1 MRRDRSS
8 RSVTNAVVRNSVKR
22 DALSSHSRDRNS
34 NSNSHAVSKSKP
46 SVGPVHLKRNE
57 PRNRCDNN
65 SHEASVSQHPRD
77 PRHRKRRSNN
87 SLSRSAV
94 ILERAKA
101 RSHKTEP
108 RIIRIRSGFKSGFKI
123 RVIRG

>member
-8 RSVTNAVVRNSVKR
+8 RCVTNAVVRNSVKR

-65 SHEASVSQHPRD
+65 SHEASVSQHPCNR
-77 PRHRKRRSNN
+77 RRSRNMNVRRRRRN
-87 SLSRSAV
+87 SNSPSRSAV
-94 ILERAKA
+94 IRVILARAKA
-101 RSHKTEP
+101 RNHKT
-108 RIIRIRSGFKSGFKI
+108 
-123 RVIRG
+123 VTADNTD